1 MNNQTIENFK
11 RKFIN
16 GTNYKLKQYPD
27 DDQYL
32 IEHTPTGSYLLFSK
46 QDKRFTI
53 NLGGNPPNARGFGI
67 GIRLRA
73 LATALSILKNMK
85 INQQGIFE
93 NRRQYPIPLTRK
105 SRPASTLLLRKY
117 LGFVPKNKKRE
128 TPKRIF
134 YNSVYIPGNPRKD
147 KRVFKAARTNTFNE
161 NEYIRRLSKGILS
174 RAITNQ

>member
-16 GTNYKLKQYPD
+16 GTKYNLTTYP

-32 IEHTPTGSYLLFSK
+32 IVHTPTGSNLLFSK
-46 QDKRFTI
+46 KGKRFTI
-53 NLGGNPPNARGFGI
+53 NLGGNPPNARRFGI

-73 LATALSILKNMK
+73 LATALSILKK
-85 INQQGIFE
+85 HEINHRGIFE
-93 NRRQYPIPLTRK
+93 NSRQYTIPLTK
-105 SRPASTLLLRKY
+105 NNRPVSTSLLRKH
-117 LGFVPKNKKRE
+117 LGFVPKNPAKE

-134 YNSVYIPGNPRKD
+134 YNSVFIPGNPINE
-147 KRVFKAARTNTFNE
+147 KRVFNAALTNTFNE
-161 NEYIRRLSKGILS
+161 NEYIRRLSKRILS